1 MFFKQLSSEEEKEF
15 RQWARDN
22 YKVGEPISGIWHPVV
37 QDECVKMN
45 TENSSLATP
54 VKEDPAHNHFGEVF
68 MPGTCPACRAM
79 QRNID

>member
-1 MFFKQLSSEEEKEF
+1 MFFKQLSSEEEQEF

-22 YKVGEPISGIWHPVV
+22 YKPFSKIDGIWHPST

-45 TENSSLATP
+45 TENSSIAQP
-54 VKEDPAHNHFGEVF
+54 VLH
-68 MPGTCPACRAM
+68 TCETYSPDTCSACRVI